1 MAFKPKIF
9 MALCLLAIVVTR
21 SAIIFGSNEAGMDI
35 KIYREVGQLLSN
47 GINPYDFTSNES
59 LRQALRTDDYGL
71 PPEENRGRA
80 GYDYYVSGNLPA
92 STALYGIIDWIGH
105 SKQWWRLA
113 LALGDV
119 LAAAGAFF
127 LFSRACI
134 PIDTISKQT
143 AFALA
148 MVYYPSAIQWG
159 VIYSED
165 KQFQTALMFF
175 LAGLV
180 IRGTWKAPTAAAIA
194 IGAVGSIG
202 VLFKALGVFLVPLA
216 LNYFRARPRR
226 DFIIAVASAALIAVL
241 FCLYFGTAFIF
252 LIGAR
257 TTGGSS
263 AFAYHGSPW
272 VLLPHVAAQY
282 ARPLL
287 CVLLLIGACAA
298 YHRQK
303 IDMLNLCAAA
313 CVIFTCLWIT
323 SGSMDRMNIAMI
335 FAMMCMATVSV
346 GNWCT
351 LVTVN
356 FAFQVPLYAGVIA
369 RLHDPRWLFYPER
382 PDAIAT
388 IVFLISYFT
397 ILYLAPVREAGDPL
411 RFRNAE
417 DSK

>member
-1 MAFKPKIF
+1 MTFKPKTF
-9 MALCLLAIVVTR
+9 LALCLVAIALTR
-21 SAIIFGSNEAGMDI
+21 SAIIFGSNDAGADLQ
-35 KIYREVGQLLSN
+35 IYREVGQLVSN

-59 LRQALRTDDYGL
+59 LRQALSVDGYGID
-71 PPEENRGRA
+71 PEEIRGKSR
-80 GYDYYVSGNLPA
+80 YDHYVSGNLPA
-92 STALYGIIDWIGH
+92 STALYGLIDWMGH

-113 LALGDV
+113 LALGDI

-127 LFSRACI
+127 LFSRAGI
-134 PIDTISKQT
+134 PIDTASKQA

-180 IRGTWKAPTAAAIA
+180 IKNTCKTPWKAPTAAAIA
-194 IGAVGSIG
+194 IGAVGSFG

-226 DFIIAVASAALIAVL
+226 DFIIAVASASFIAAL
-241 FCLYFGTAFIF
+241 FCLYFGTAFIS
-252 LIGAR
+252 LMGAR
-257 TTGGSS
+257 ATGGAS

-272 VLLPHVAAQY
+272 VLLPPVAVQY
-282 ARPLL
+282 ARPIL
-287 CVLLLIGACAA
+287 CLLLLVGACVA
-298 YHRQK
+298 YHRQR

-346 GNWCT
+346 KNWCT

-356 FAFQVPLYAGVIA
+356 FAFQIPLYAGVIA
-369 RLHDPRWLFYPER
+369 RLNDPKWLFYPER

-388 IVFLISYFT
+388 IVFLTSYFAL
-397 ILYLAPVREAGDPL
+397 LYLTPVRETNEPL
-411 RFRNAE
+411 RLQNG
-417 DSK
+417 